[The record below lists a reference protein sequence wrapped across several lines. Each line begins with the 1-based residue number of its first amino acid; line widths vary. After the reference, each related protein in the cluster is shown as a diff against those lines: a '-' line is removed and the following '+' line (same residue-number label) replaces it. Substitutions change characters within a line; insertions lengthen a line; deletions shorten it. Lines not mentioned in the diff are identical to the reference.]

1 MCDLLK
7 FKHPFTCIVAGP
19 TGSGKTSF
27 CIKLLSYLDTQCTE
41 WRFRGGIIWCYSE
54 ETAVPRQQLDRLGL
68 NITYQEGLP
77 EKYGNALG
85 EPSLM
90 ILDDLLNQVY
100 SKDVCDLFT
109 KGSHHRNIS
118 VLLLTQNLFH
128 QGTNCRDISLNAKY
142 LVLLKNVR
150 DKNQFLYLARQ
161 AYPEDSHSLYD
172 AYRDATR
179 RPHGYLILDFAQDTD
194 DTLRFRTNV
203 FPDEGPPVVYAPVN
217 YETHKVQL
225 PQVTRSQR
233 RAA

>member
-1 MCDLLK
+1 MRPPKVQAPFYLYRGRSHGQLQDQLLYK
-7 FKHPFTCIVAGP
+7 TTKLSRHPVYRVA
-19 TGSGKTSF
+19 
-27 CIKLLSYLDTQCTE
+27 I
-41 WRFRGGIIWCYSE
+41 RGGIIWCYSE

-100 SKDVCDLFT
+100 SRDVCDLFT

-150 DKNQFLYLARQ
+150 DKNQSQPLRRVSGRDTSAARIS
-161 AYPEDSHSLYD
+161 D
-172 AYRDATR
+172 TR
-179 RPHGYLILDFAQDTD
+179 LCPRHGRHAAVSNQCLS
-194 DTLRFRTNV
+194 RR
-203 FPDEGPPVVYAPVN
+203 
-217 YETHKVQL
+217 
-225 PQVTRSQR
+225 RSPCR
-233 RAA
+233 VCSRKL